1 MSDSQDSRPNAATAT
16 TAPAATPTAA
26 APAATPTAAAPAN
39 TASASAAPPSAAA
52 ATPSKRPLILLGVA
66 VVAIVAWALYYVFV
80 ARGHVSTND
89 AYVNGNLVRLTP
101 QVTGTVVA
109 INTDETQFV
118 RRGEVVVQLDPR
130 DSEVA
135 LAQSKANLGQT
146 VRDVAQL
153 FAEARRDAAVVRTQ
167 QVQVAQA
174 NQDVQRDHPLI
185 AVHGVSQET
194 LQHEQNAVHS
204 AQAGLEQA
212 EATLASTRA
221 MIAGTTPETHP
232 RVLQAEAALRTAWLA
247 AARTRVV
254 APVSGYV
261 VRRSVQ
267 LGQQV
272 TPATEMLAIVPV
284 DSVWI
289 EANFKENQLAGLRIG
304 QPARVSVDMYG
315 SRVHYHGRVLGLAAG
330 TGSALAVLPAQNATG
345 NWIKIV
351 QRLPVR
357 IGLDPAEL
365 EAHPL
370 FLGLS
375 ANIRVDVTDQRG
387 AALARQPAWPAALNT
402 NVYAGQD
409 EGADAAINE
418 ILAANLARSA
428 APSAPPTARRESARA
443 RP

>member
-1 MSDSQDSRPNAATAT
+1 MRRAIRRSPPPPQEKPMTDPKDSRPTAVPATA
-16 TAPAATPTAA
+16 APAPAA
-26 APAATPTAAAPAN
+26 APAAAAA
-39 TASASAAPPSAAA
+39 S
-52 ATPSKRPLILLGVA
+52 PSKRPLIFLGVV
-66 VVAIVAWALYYVFV
+66 VVAIAVWGLYYLLVG
-80 ARGHVSTND
+80 RGHVSTDD

-101 QVTGTVVA
+101 QVAGTVIA

-118 RRGEVVVQLDPR
+118 RRGEVLVRLDPR
-130 DSEVA
+130 DSQVA
-135 LAQSKANLGQT
+135 LAQAKATLGQT

-153 FAEARRDAAVVRTQ
+153 FAEATRDAAVVQTQ
-167 QVQVAQA
+167 QVQLAQA
-174 NQDVQRDHPLI
+174 HEDLQRDYPLI

-194 LQHEQNAVHS
+194 LQHEQNAVRS
-204 AQAGLEQA
+204 AQAALEQA

-221 MIAGTTPETHP
+221 AIAGTTPETHP

-247 AARTRVV
+247 AARTKVL

-261 VRRSVQ
+261 VRRAVQ

-272 TPATEMLAIVPV
+272 TPSTEMLAIVPV

-289 EANFKENQLAGLRIG
+289 DANFKENQLSGLRIG
-304 QPARVSVDMYG
+304 QPAKVSVDMYG
-315 SRVHYHGRVLGLAAG
+315 SRVHYHGRVLGLTAG

-375 ANIRVDVTDQRG
+375 ADVHVNVTDQRG
-387 AALARQPAWPAALNT
+387 ATLSKQPTWPAELDT
-402 NVYAGQD
+402 DVYAGQD
-409 EGADAAINE
+409 AGADAAINE
-418 ILAANLARSA
+418 ILAANLGHNA
-428 APSAPPTARRESARA
+428 AEPAPPTAARGSERG